1 MSNPIYI
8 YLRSSLTE
16 FDNTTNPAYHLRS
29 APHWA
34 GGFDR
39 LFKTGAEVTRRK
51 VRGFFYALHFMVGGV
66 LGGFRACRVLA
77 PIDQSDTLPA
87 AQSLVTSS
95 GGLKSFARSYS

>member
-1 MSNPIYI
+1 MQNTKFDTTMNP
-8 YLRSSLTE
+8 S
-16 FDNTTNPAYHLRS
+16 YHLPT

-34 GGFDR
+34 GGFGHSC
-39 LFKTGAEVTRRK
+39 KQGAEVTRRK

-77 PIDQSDTLPA
+77 PIDQPNTLPT